1 MQIKLRF
8 VRKLE
13 AQAFL
18 HWYVNMLV
26 ISREAAYLSDER
38 KSNVNRIVIDERE
51 EITINGVEEV
61 ISFDDESIICTSE
74 LGMIVIKGSEL
85 HIGKLSLEEGIL
97 MAQGMIESVSYQD
110 EPLTSGGFL
119 KKLFR

>member
-1 MQIKLRF
+1 MS
-8 VRKLE
+8 E
-13 AQAFL
+13 E
-18 HWYVNMLV
+18 
-26 ISREAAYLSDER
+26 SRR
-38 KSNVNRIVIDERE
+38 NINRIVIDERE

-61 ISFDDESIICTSE
+61 MSFDDESIICTSE

-97 MAQGMIESVSYQD
+97 TAQGMIESVSYED
-110 EPLTSGGFL
+110 EPLTGGGFF